1 MQWENIKKLKDV
13 KFKRLTGIKH
23 TTFKLMVKAVKV
35 YDQRKSKRKGN
46 NRSRPF
52 KLSVENQILMT
63 LMYLREYR
71 TQYHIGSAYEVSE
84 SSVCRTINRIENILS
99 KCDELKLP
107 GKQKLSGSNHHFE
120 VVVIDA
126 TESPI
131 ERPKKNSK
139 AIIQAKRKSTH

>member
-23 TTFKLMVKAVKV
+23 ATFKLKVKAVKL

-52 KLSVENQILMT
+52 KLSIENQILMT

-71 TQYHIGSAYEVSE
+71 TQYHIGSAYEISE

-107 GKQKLSGSNHHFE
+107 GKQKLSGAKHHFE

-126 TESPI
+126 TQSPI